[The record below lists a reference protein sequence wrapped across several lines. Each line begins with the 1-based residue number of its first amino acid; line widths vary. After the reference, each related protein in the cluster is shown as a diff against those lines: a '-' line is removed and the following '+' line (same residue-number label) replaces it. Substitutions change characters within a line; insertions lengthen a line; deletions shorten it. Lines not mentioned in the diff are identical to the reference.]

1 MKTYKLKD
9 SQKKRSTGGHKKKL
23 KARALKM
30 EYYEEN
36 LKYFGYKD
44 CLMSQQILT
53 VR

>member
-9 SQKKRSTGGHKKKL
+9 SQKKRSTGGHKKKP

-30 EYYEEN
+30 EHYPEN

-44 CLMSQQILT
+44 CLMAQQILA

>member
-9 SQKKRSTGGHKKKL
+9 SQKKRSAGGHKKNL

-30 EYYEEN
+30 EHYPEN

-44 CLMSQQILT
+44 CLMSQQILA